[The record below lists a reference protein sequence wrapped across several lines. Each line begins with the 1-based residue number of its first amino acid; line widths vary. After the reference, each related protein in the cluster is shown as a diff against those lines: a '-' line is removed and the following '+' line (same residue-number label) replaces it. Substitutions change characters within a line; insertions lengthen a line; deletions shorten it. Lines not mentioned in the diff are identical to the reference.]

1 MTYVF
6 DNAAPHARER
16 LGALAAVHDDGTIR
30 QLQARGVAEG
40 WKCLE
45 IGGGLGTITRWLSD
59 RVGRC
64 GHVVT
69 TDIDTRFLDAIA
81 RENVEVW
88 CHDVLRDP
96 LPEATFD
103 LAYSRL
109 VLQHLADPDTA
120 LDRMVKAI
128 RPGGWLM
135 VEDFE
140 VPELAGSHSMAGLA
154 TTLAAM
160 RRVTEAAG
168 ADGRMGLSLGR
179 RLRSFGLLHVGHEGR
194 VQMFRGNTRG
204 ANLVRL
210 NFEQLREPMLATGL
224 NEADLQADLALL
236 DDEHFEW
243 RSPTVWTAWG
253 QRPGVW
259 L

>member
-88 CHDVLRDP
+88 RHDVLRDP

-109 VLQHLADPDTA
+109 VLQHLADPDA
-120 LDRMVKAI
+120 AIDRMVKAI
-128 RPGGWLM
+128 KPGGWLM

-140 VPELAGSHSMAGLA
+140 VPELAGSHSIPGLA
-154 TTLAAM
+154 RTLAAM

-179 RLRSFGLLHVGHEGR
+179 RLRSLGLLHVGHEGR
-194 VQMFRGNTRG
+194 VQMFRGNTLG

-236 DDEHFEW
+236 ADEHFEW

-253 QRPGVW
+253 QRPGV
-259 L
+259 

>member
-6 DNAAPHARER
+6 DNAAPHARAR
-16 LGALAAVHDDGTIR
+16 LSALAAVHDDGTIR
-30 QLQARGVAEG
+30 QLQARGVAES
-40 WKCLE
+40 WRCLE

-59 RVGRC
+59 RVGPR

-81 RENVEVW
+81 RANVEVW
-88 CHDVLRDP
+88 RHDILRDP
-96 LPEATFD
+96 LPDATFD

-109 VLQHLADPDTA
+109 VLQHLADPDAA

-128 RPGGWLM
+128 KPGGWLV

-140 VPELAGSHSMAGLA
+140 VQALGGSHAIAGLVR
-154 TTLAAM
+154 TLAAM

-168 ADGRMGLSLGR
+168 ADGSMGLSLGR
-179 RLRSFGLLHVGHEGR
+179 RVRSLGLLHVGHEGR
-194 VQMFRGNTRG
+194 VQMFRGNTLG
-204 ANLVRL
+204 ADLVRL
-210 NFEQLREPMLATGL
+210 NFEQLRESILATGL
-224 NEADLQADLALL
+224 HEEDLQADLALL
-236 DDEHFEW
+236 DDENFEW

-253 QRPGVW
+253 QRPGGSR
-259 L
+259 